1 MERSS
6 ADERGR
12 GRRLAVALTLVVLLL
27 GAVAIASRGGTPVG
41 GGGVRRP
48 SDQLLDVVLS
58 LTLVVLVVAAPVV
71 LVLMF
76 FRRHAQEE
84 IRRMTGGR
92 KRGPLATL
100 GSIVA
105 AGALILVAILVV
117 RNRNRS
123 EGEVIGRP
131 NTSTS
136 PGDTTP
142 AEEAY
147 SPEFATWPVAV
158 VLAVLVLAAIAGYL
172 TYRARRKAPGDRQ
185 KPVALVLAEVLEETL
200 DDLRREADP
209 RRAVIAA
216 YARLE
221 RTLAAYGLP
230 RHPAEAPDEYV
241 ARILGDLE
249 VGRRSVERLTGLFAR
264 AKFSTHDV
272 DTQTKEEAIDAL
284 ETVRAEL
291 RDAEIRAAAAQEAA
305 AAEARERAATT

>member
-6 ADERGR
+6 AGERRR
-12 GRRLAVALTLVVLLL
+12 GRRVAVALALVVLLL

-58 LTLVVLVVAAPVV
+58 LTLVVLVVAAPLV
-71 LVLMF
+71 LLLMF

-84 IRRMTGGR
+84 IRRITGGKR
-92 KRGPLATL
+92 RGPLATL

-105 AGALILVAILVV
+105 GGVLILVAILVV

-123 EGEVIGRP
+123 EGGVIGRP
-131 NTSTS
+131 NTGTN
-136 PGDTTP
+136 PGETT
-142 AEEAY
+142 AVDETY
-147 SPEFATWPVAV
+147 RPEFATWPVAI
-158 VLAVLVLAAIAGYL
+158 VLAVLVLAAVAGYVS
-172 TYRARRKAPGDRQ
+172 YRSRRKARADRQ
-185 KPVALVLAEVLEETL
+185 KSVALVLAEVLEETL
-200 DDLRREADP
+200 DDLRAEQDP

-230 RHPAEAPDEYV
+230 RHPAEAPDEYL

-249 VGRRSVERLTGLFAR
+249 VGQRSVERLTGLFAR

-272 DTQTKEEAIDAL
+272 DTETKEEAIEAL

-291 RDAEIRAAAAQEAA
+291 RDAEIRAAAALDAA
-305 AAEARERAATT
+305 AAEARERAATG